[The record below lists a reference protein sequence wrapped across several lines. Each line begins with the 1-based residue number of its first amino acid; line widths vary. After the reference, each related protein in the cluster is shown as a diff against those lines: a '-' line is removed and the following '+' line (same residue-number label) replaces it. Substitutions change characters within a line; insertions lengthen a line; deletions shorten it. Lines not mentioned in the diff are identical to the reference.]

1 MGTLH
6 YALNHTRKEA
16 FYLDKTFTSTLLMK
30 SSGKKLPETYEEV
43 YAYVWSEM
51 DPDENFVSRD
61 WATPEEAERIAKR
74 LFAFGVEDAISDSYD
89 ELINEHYGNYV
100 IVDSIYENDTD
111 IGQLMDMHLRYDM
124 KQDGH
129 PLTMVV
135 QTMHGYERRNVE
147 YIREI
152 PHRDYGRPG
161 IYRTHIPVMMLG
173 EEMYEMEGVR
183 VPYIGMSAEYL
194 HDEYEAM
201 KLATAECTEKF
212 IESRGTRK
220 PTKLEFGL
228 IARQRMLVVA
238 VLNGKDSDA
247 KDS

>member
-1 MGTLH
+1 MGVLH

-16 FYLDKTFTSTLLMK
+16 FILDKTISNYGFEPD
-30 SSGKKLPETYEEV
+30 KLPDTYEEM

-51 DPDENFVSRD
+51 DPTTNFVD
-61 WATPEEAERIAKR
+61 AEWGTPENAERIAK
-74 LFAFGVEDAISDSYD
+74 LLWAFGVEDGVSDSNDIIEDQYHD
-89 ELINEHYGNYV
+89 YKFTGSV
-100 IVDSIYENDTD
+100 YENDD
-111 IGQLMDMHLRYDM
+111 QIGELMYMYNRHDM

-135 QTMHGYERRNVE
+135 QTINGYERRNVD

-161 IYRTHIPVMMLG
+161 IYRTHIPVMMIG
-173 EEMYEMEGVR
+173 EEMYEMEGVK
-183 VPYIGMSAEYL
+183 VPYIGMTAENL
-194 HDEYEAM
+194 HAEYEAM

-228 IARQRMLVVA
+228 IARQRTLVVA